1 MRRSILKENS
11 SLFHSFL
18 YLFDWMTIAA
28 SSVLSYRIY
37 LRTWEIPSSYA
48 LVIGISILLSASI
61 FPRFDLYRPWRAG
74 MIPDELR
81 AMTLSWILVL
91 ILLLSF
97 LFVTKM
103 GAFYS
108 RGWMG
113 TWMFVG
119 LLSLIL
125 ERVGLRIALRFVR
138 SQGWNQRNIAV
149 VGMSGFMGSLEEKI
163 SKMPWAGF
171 KIVGFF
177 PLDPIEKSI
186 LPFHAPVLGGWKDVS
201 SFVQQGGV
209 DQVWIV
215 MPLKEED
222 RLKTLLYDLRH
233 STVDIRF
240 FPDLFEVRLLN
251 HSISEIA
258 GFPVIN
264 LSVSPME
271 GMNRFVKAIED
282 KLLASL
288 FLFIASPLMIFA
300 AIGVKLS
307 SPGPVF
313 YRQERIGWNG
323 ARFLILKFRTMPVDM
338 ESGGVIWGAKDKEPT
353 KFGRFLR
360 RTSIDELPQF
370 INVLRGEMSIVGP
383 RPERPV
389 FVDKFKDEVPGYMQ
403 KHLVKAGITGW
414 AQVNGWRGDTDLS
427 KRIEYDLFYI
437 EHWSLWFDTKI
448 IILTVFRGIW
458 DKNAY

>member
-1 MRRSILKENS
+1 MRRNILKENS

-18 YLFDWMTIAA
+18 YLFDWVAIAA

-37 LRTWEIPSSYA
+37 LKTWEIPSSYA
-48 LVIGISILLSASI
+48 QVIGISILLSALI

-81 AMTLSWILVL
+81 AMTLSWILV
-91 ILLLSF
+91 IIFLLSF

-108 RGWMG
+108 RGWVG
-113 TWMFVG
+113 TWMFIG

-125 ERVGLRIALRFVR
+125 NRLVLRSALRFAR
-138 SQGWNQRNIAV
+138 SQGWNQRNIVV

-177 PLDPIEKSI
+177 PLDPIETSI
-186 LPFHAPVLGGWKDVS
+186 LSFHAPVLGGWKDVS

-271 GMNRFVKAIED
+271 GMNRFVKGIED

-288 FLFIASPLMIFA
+288 FLFIASPLMILA
-300 AIGVKLS
+300 AIAVKLS

-338 ESGGVIWGAKDKEPT
+338 ESNGVIWGAKDKVPT

-437 EHWSLWFDTKI
+437 EHWSLWFDAKI
-448 IILTVFRGIW
+448 ILLTVFRGIW
-458 DKNAY
+458 NRNAY

>member
-1 MRRSILKENS
+1 MRRNILKENA

-18 YLFDWMTIAA
+18 YLFDWMVIAS

-37 LRTWEIPSSYA
+37 LKTWEIPSSYA
-48 LVIGISILLSASI
+48 LVIGISILLSALI
-61 FPRFDLYRPWRAG
+61 FPRFDLYRPWRTG

-103 GAFYS
+103 GTFYS

-113 TWMFVG
+113 TWMFLG
-119 LLSLIL
+119 LLALVL
-125 ERVGLRIALRFVR
+125 ERVGLRIALRFIR
-138 SQGWNQRNIAV
+138 SQGWNQRNIVV

-177 PLDPIEKSI
+177 PLDPIEKSF
-186 LPFHAPVLGGWKDVS
+186 LSFHVPVLGGWKDVS
-201 SFVQQGGV
+201 SFVQQGGI

-215 MPLKEED
+215 MPLKEEE

-271 GMNRFVKAIED
+271 GMNRFVKAVED
-282 KLLASL
+282 KVLASI
-288 FLFIASPLMIFA
+288 FLLIASPLMIFA

-313 YRQERIGWNG
+313 YRQERVGWNG
-323 ARFLILKFRTMPVDM
+323 SRFLILKFRTMPVDM
-338 ESGGVIWGAKDKEPT
+338 ESNGVMWGARDKEPT

-370 INVLRGEMSIVGP
+370 INVLRGDMSIVGP

-437 EHWSLWFDTKI
+437 EHWSLWFDVKI